1 MFLFRGRDDQILT
14 DSYAYCKTNMDIV
27 ALAEINLKLF
37 ILYSF
42 LIIIITH
49 ITNIILC
56 SFICIYL
63 YLSLL
68 NSV

>member
-49 ITNIILC
+49 ITNIIL
-56 SFICIYL
+56 SNKIF
-63 YLSLL
+63 
-68 NSV
+68 V